1 MSRSIHL
8 RLSSRESLR
17 KQRDELE
24 KDLEQ
29 GEDEK
34 DTIWGISTRRGTI
47 KRQLSDVNEEIT
59 RRIAGD

>member
-1 MSRSIHL
+1 MSKNIHL
-8 RLSSRESLR
+8 HLSSRESLR

-24 KDLEQ
+24 KELGQ
-29 GEDEK
+29 TKDEE
-34 DTIWGISTRRGTI
+34 DTIWGISTRRGTV